1 MENIRNKE
9 VDALFDAIA
18 SLENREECYAF
29 FEDALTTKEILDI
42 SQRLKAAKMLKS
54 GKSYT
59 EVVRDTGMSSA
70 TICRVSK
77 ALERGRGGYALV
89 MERCGYDDK

>member
-1 MENIRNKE
+1 MENIYNKE

-18 SLENREECYAF
+18 SLKSREECYAF

-42 SQRLKAAKMLKS
+42 SQRLKAAKMLKN

-59 EVVRDTGMSSA
+59 EVCRETGMSSA

-77 ALERGRGGYALV
+77 ALENGKGGYDIV
-89 MERCGYDDK
+89 MERCGSEI